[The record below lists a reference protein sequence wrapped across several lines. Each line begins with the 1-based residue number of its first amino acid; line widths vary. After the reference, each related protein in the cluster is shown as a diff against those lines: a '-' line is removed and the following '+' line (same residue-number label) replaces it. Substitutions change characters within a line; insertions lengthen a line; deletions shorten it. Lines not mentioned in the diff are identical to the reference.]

1 VNLHDYEMQDSK
13 TTSPPLPYA
22 VVESGAYAL
31 ILCDGAPDAGASSG
45 IHVPFKLKGS
55 GENVE
60 LLIGGATADMTTWP
74 DVPNGQSWARIPD
87 GTGAF
92 TLATPTKL
100 APNMP

>member
-1 VNLHDYEMQDSK
+1 
-13 TTSPPLPYA
+13 
-22 VVESGAYAL
+22 
-31 ILCDGAPDAGASSG
+31 LCDGAPDAGASSG